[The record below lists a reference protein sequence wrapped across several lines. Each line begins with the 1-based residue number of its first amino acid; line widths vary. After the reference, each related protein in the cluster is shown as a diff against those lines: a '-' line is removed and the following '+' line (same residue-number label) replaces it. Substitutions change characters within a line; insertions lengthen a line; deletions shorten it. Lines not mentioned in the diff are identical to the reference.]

1 MSGKR
6 ILVLSFIFAASFLL
20 LAFAAFIPT
29 FAAKEEVF
37 IPSAEG
43 YQSIVAESG
52 GNKKK
57 ISGCLPQ
64 DEIAEYFEESLDGLI
79 GDITV
84 VAAED
89 ILTVKGK
96 LLSDSEKLIEKFPQL
111 EEAIILA
118 DIVAGAEA
126 TVKIR
131 ITYDENNGFSSEII
145 ETKLAELNIPT
156 DIFSQIPEDI
166 ENGLNDR
173 IKDDMEIHSWQ
184 LREGG
189 LYYSVTLENEDDIS
203 LIFPIA

>member
-6 ILVLSFIFAASFLL
+6 ILILSFITAVSFVL

-29 FAAKEEVF
+29 FAAKQDAF

-43 YQSIVAESG
+43 YRSVETESG

-57 ISGCLPQ
+57 ISGCLSQ

-79 GDITV
+79 GNVTV
-84 VAAED
+84 SAAED
-89 ILTVKGK
+89 ILTVRGK

-111 EEAIILA
+111 EGAIILA

-131 ITYDENNGFSSEII
+131 ITYSRDKGFSSEII
-145 ETKLAELNIPT
+145 ETRLAELNIPA
-156 DIFSQIPEDI
+156 DIFISIPEDI
-166 ENGLNDR
+166 KNGLNDR
-173 IKDDMEIHSWQ
+173 IKDDMEIHYWQ
-184 LREGG
+184 LRDGG